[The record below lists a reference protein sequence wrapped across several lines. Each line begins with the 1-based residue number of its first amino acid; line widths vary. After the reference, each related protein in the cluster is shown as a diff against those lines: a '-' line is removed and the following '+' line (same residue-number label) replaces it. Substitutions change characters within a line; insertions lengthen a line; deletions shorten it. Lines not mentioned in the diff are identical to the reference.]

1 MSTQPMLSR
10 LSSATAFLRTTACS
24 EMARQKCQVH
34 HHRERGD
41 LQRYIGMRRSNPQR
55 ANRNTHLN
63 ERMFRAMRGQKTL
76 IIDLPDDEVTR
87 KREKM
92 SPSEMR
98 IELLRQGINPYKQVS
113 PRRWNENQITL
124 NSFYAVVDPYV
135 SPEDPLPF
143 IDISNPVETVK
154 MKGSETWERVLH
166 RWHNYK
172 NGVSRIRKK
181 EGFEKFDPKT
191 WGPTA
196 DDIYVNAHQAL
207 MARDKAR
214 LHGLITENAFS
225 KMWPDVE
232 NGSIIWEMVGYNE
245 PSKVISVRC
254 ADSPYKSGNDIA
266 QLMVRMNTKQRLA
279 VFDRFGKLLL
289 GSEAEVRD
297 CVEYVV
303 FENHVSNLDGR
314 WRLHDKVYPRS
325 VREKPPALQTR
336 MLKSDEERPSTPLAL
351 PLRAEII
358 DKERRKAER
367 SGKKT
372 DEEE

>member
-1 MSTQPMLSR
+1 MLSR
-10 LSSATAFLRTTACS
+10 LSAAGPLPALLRATSCGEVAT
-24 EMARQKCQVH
+24 QKCEVH
-34 HHRERGD
+34 HHKERGD
-41 LQRYIGMRRSNPQR
+41 LQRFIGMRRSNPSK
-55 ANRNTHLN
+55 ANRNTHHN

-76 IIDLPDDEVTR
+76 TMELPDDEVTR
-87 KREKM
+87 QREKM
-92 SPSEMR
+92 TPAEIR
-98 IELLRQGINPYKQVS
+98 LDLLRRGINPYKDVS
-113 PRRWNENQITL
+113 PRGWNENQATL

-143 IDISNPVETVK
+143 VDLSNPMTTVK

-196 DDIYVNAHQAL
+196 DDIYVRAHEAL
-207 MARDKAR
+207 MARDKAK
-214 LHGLITENAFS
+214 LHRLITENAFT

-232 NGSIIWEMVGYNE
+232 NGSIVWEMVGQNE
-245 PSKVISVRC
+245 PSKVVSVRC

-266 QLMVRMNTKQRLA
+266 QLTVRMNTKQRLA
-279 VFDRFGKLLL
+279 VYDRFGKLLL

-303 FENHVSNLDGR
+303 FENHIANIDGM
-314 WRLHDKVYPRS
+314 WRLHDKVYPKW
-325 VREKPPALQTR
+325 VKTKTPAAQTR
-336 MLKSDEERPSTPLAL
+336 MLQSDEERPSTTLSL
-351 PLRAEII
+351 PLRAEVI

-367 SGKKT
+367 AGKKAE
-372 DEEE
+372 DEE